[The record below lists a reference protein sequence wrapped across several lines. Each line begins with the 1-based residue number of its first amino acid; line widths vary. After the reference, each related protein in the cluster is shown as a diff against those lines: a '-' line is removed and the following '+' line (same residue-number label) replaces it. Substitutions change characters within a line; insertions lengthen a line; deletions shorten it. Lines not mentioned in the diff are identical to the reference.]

1 MGSGESWLYD
11 WFYDNQIINET
22 PTIWENFRLIP
33 GTAGIVTG
41 GNPTILGKNLLK
53 ELDVHSL
60 KKWPGY
66 QAHHI
71 IPKELSNHPI
81 LKKMGIDLDDS
92 SNGIFLRIPGNN
104 VSVRSRHRGYH
115 SVYSKFV
122 KQKLDSMN
130 ANDSI
135 TLLQFEVRT
144 LQLKLRELQSIG
156 LPMYESG
163 GATIELWNRYF
174 EKLQ

>member
-60 KKWPGY
+60 KKWPG
-66 QAHHI
+66 
-71 IPKELSNHPI
+71 
-81 LKKMGIDLDDS
+81 
-92 SNGIFLRIPGNN
+92 
-104 VSVRSRHRGYH
+104 
-115 SVYSKFV
+115 
-122 KQKLDSMN
+122 
-130 ANDSI
+130 
-135 TLLQFEVRT
+135 
-144 LQLKLRELQSIG
+144 
-156 LPMYESG
+156 
-163 GATIELWNRYF
+163 
-174 EKLQ
+174 